1 MTIFRQK
8 GGGAGLSQKNL
19 YQKKTEVVKKRGG
32 GLSFLTQSKKNSFF
46 MAPQISS
53 LWIVR
58 RVSPMITVYYRI
70 SNQPCGRRRINS
82 LKFGDQPSSGTCGGH
97 WHHLEV
103 RDAHLYQN
111 VRFFIK
117 FIKGGGVISV
127 YKNLCCKFCIVQ
139 EAFWQQFL
147 SDPGLLVRSRGLI
160 VCNNSDLKRS
170 FYVHFCCKKASWP
183 IQNLQHKFL

>member
-1 MTIFRQK
+1 MGWKLLSSSEGVRAAEKWLCLSHISER
-8 GGGAGLSQKNL
+8 GASSIATRTSQ
-19 YQKKTEVVKKRGG
+19 

-111 VRFFIK
+111 VRFFKK

-127 YKNLCCKFCIVQ
+127 YKKLCCRFCSVQ
-139 EAFWQQFL
+139 EAFLQQ
-147 SDPGLLVRSRGLI
+147 
-160 VCNNSDLKRS
+160 KR
-170 FYVHFCCKKASWP
+170 A
-183 IQNLQHKFL
+183 

>member
-1 MTIFRQK
+1 MGVLYKKLVVFWPFFAEW
-8 GGGAGLSQKNL
+8 GVSGPSQRNP
-19 YQKKTEVVKKRGG
+19 YQKKLRWSKKGEGWG

-117 FIKGGGVISV
+117 FIKGGGGSFPFIKISR
-127 YKNLCCKFCIVQ
+127 IRIRIR
-139 EAFWQQFL
+139 E
-147 SDPGLLVRSRGLI
+147 
-160 VCNNSDLKRS
+160 
-170 FYVHFCCKKASWP
+170 
-183 IQNLQHKFL
+183 